1 MDDRKLANKITN
13 CKCVSEQVF
22 ELVSKTVSLDTEKI
36 RIRLVSSAE
45 SMVDSEIF
53 GLFRPKPKWRI
64 RYTPS
69 HMSTI

>member
-1 MDDRKLANKITN
+1 MTGSWHTYSMS
-13 CKCVSEQVF
+13 VSEQVF
-22 ELVSKTVSLDTEKI
+22 ELVSKLVSLHTEKI
-36 RIRLVSSAE
+36 RIWLVSSTE

-53 GLFRPKPKWRI
+53 SLFRPKPKWRI

>member
-1 MDDRKLANKITN
+1 MEDDRKLASMITYSMS
-13 CKCVSEQVF
+13 VSEQVF
-22 ELVSKTVSLDTEKI
+22 ELVSKLVSLHTEKI

-69 HMSTI
+69 G